1 MKHFVAMEIYNGF
14 VEVLEKGN
22 IVLLKEKFLI
32 PAPAK
37 MSYVSQNQAS
47 GSSVKLCSHGTET
60 LSF

>member
-1 MKHFVAMEIYNGF
+1 MEIYNGF

-32 PAPAK
+32 PGPTK

-47 GSSVKLCSHGTET
+47 ESSVKLCFHGTET

>member
-1 MKHFVAMEIYNGF
+1 MEIYNGF

-47 GSSVKLCSHGTET
+47 ESSVKLCSHGTET

>member
-22 IVLLKEKFLI
+22 IASSQEKFLI

-37 MSYVSQNQAS
+37 ISYDSQNQAS
-47 GSSVKLCSHGTET
+47 ESSVKICSCETET
-60 LSF
+60 L

>member
-1 MKHFVAMEIYNGF
+1 MKHFVAMEIYSGF
-14 VEVLEKGN
+14 VELLERGN

-37 MSYVSQNQAS
+37 TSYDSQNQAS
-47 GSSVKLCSHGTET
+47 ESSVKLCSHEAET